1 MPNIDDLIESIMGP
15 AADVMSAVVF
25 FELPIFGGM
34 PIIVLWLAVGAL
46 FMTVWLRFQPISG
59 FRTSLQVIRGRFT
72 RKTDP
77 GEVSSF
83 QALATELSG
92 TVGLGNIA
100 GVAVAVSLGGPGAAL
115 WIAAFGVL
123 GMSMKMAEA
132 TLGSKFRIV
141 REDGTVE
148 GGPMVY
154 LRDGL
159 ASIGYRRLGV
169 VLGSVYAVFTVLG
182 AFGADLFQTNQVA
195 AIVADS
201 SGSEFLQGNT
211 WLLGA
216 VIAVLV
222 GIVIFGGVTSI
233 ARWTSRITPAMA
245 LLYMVCVIAV
255 IIVNIENVP
264 AALGSMVDGVF
275 TGEGITGGVVGVA
288 IIGIQRA
295 LFSNGAGVGTAG
307 ISHAASKTKH
317 PATEGFTAMWEPL
330 IDSVVVCMLT
340 ATAIVVTGK
349 HLEGSGE
356 STEGVQLTASAFS
369 TVADWFPLLLTLAV
383 ALFGYSTLLAY
394 AYYGEQ
400 ALTYLFGYKKSI
412 IYTFRAL
419 WIVGAVIGSAASL
432 DAVVAFGDASFFL
445 MAVPNILG
453 IYVLARVV
461 RLEIFGFSRRLRTGS
476 IAAIEDED
484 LRVGLRDHE
493 PTEEQTAQAE
503 REEREEKKRLATL
516 HRTLSDDPDFPVR
529 AKDHRDDLASPMGAP
544 DEPIPDTGQFRA
556 VDPEDG
562 DDSPADGSHRVD

>member
-1 MPNIDDLIESIMGP
+1 M
-15 AADVMSAVVF
+15 
-25 FELPIFGGM
+25 
-34 PIIVLWLAVGAL
+34 LWLAIGAL

-59 FRTSLQVIRGRFT
+59 FRASMQVIRGKFSARA
-72 RKTDP
+72 DP

-100 GVAVAVSLGGPGAAL
+100 GVAVAVSPGGPGAAL

-132 TLGSKFRIV
+132 TLGSKFREI
-141 REDGTVE
+141 REDGSIQ

-169 VLGSVYAVFTVLG
+169 VLGSAYAVFTVLG

-216 VIAVLV
+216 VIAALV
-222 GIVIFGGVTSI
+222 GIAIFGGVTSI
-233 ARWTSRITPAMA
+233 ARWTSRIMPAMA
-245 LLYMVCVIAV
+245 IVYMLCVFAV
-255 IIVNIENVP
+255 IVVNLDNVP
-264 AALGSMVDGVF
+264 AALGAMVEGVF
-275 TGEGITGGVVGVA
+275 TGEGIAGGVVGVA
-288 IIGIQRA
+288 IVGIQRA

-307 ISHAASKTKH
+307 MAHSASKTKH
-317 PATEGFTAMWEPL
+317 PATEGLTAMWEPL

-340 ATAIVVTGK
+340 AIAIVVTGK
-349 HLEGSGE
+349 HLAGSGE
-356 STEGVQLTASAFS
+356 NTEGVQLTASAFS

-412 IYTFRAL
+412 IYTFRVL
-419 WIVGAVIGSAASL
+419 GIVGAVIGSAASL
-432 DAVVAFGDASFFL
+432 DAVIAFGDASFFL

-453 IYVLARVV
+453 IYFLAKVV
-461 RLEIFGFSRRLRTGS
+461 RLEIFGFNRRLCAGS
-476 IAAIEDED
+476 IEAVEDED
-484 LRVGLRDHE
+484 LRVGLVSED
-493 PTEEQTAQAE
+493 PTPEQTQRAE
-503 REEREEKKRLATL
+503 KEERAEKERLRTL

-529 AKDHRDDLASPMGAP
+529 AAHHGDDLASPMGTP
-544 DEPIPDTGQFRA
+544 DEPIPDTGQFLA
-556 VDPEDG
+556 VEERRSEGDG
-562 DDSPADGSHRVD
+562 GAGSGPAGGGSHRAD